1 MDRAEFEA
9 FVVGRSAALLRF
21 GHLVSADR
29 HSAEDLVQGALAAA
43 YRHRRRLDAADV
55 ESYVRR
61 CIVNAQ
67 ATRWRRLLD
76 REQPV
81 AQVADS
87 SGDDAGERVDERLW
101 AVQALR
107 GLPPRQR
114 AVVVLRYLYDL
125 DVRSIAH
132 ELDISE
138 GTVKSQTAKALASLR
153 ASAAQQEELQR

>member
-1 MDRAEFEA
+1 MEVREFEA
-9 FVVGRSAALLRF
+9 FVVGRSPALLRF
-21 GHLVSADR
+21 GHMISADR

-43 YRHRRRLDAADV
+43 FRHRRRLEAANV

-67 ATRWRRLLD
+67 ATRWRRLLR
-76 REQPV
+76 RELPL

-87 SGDDAGERVDERLW
+87 PGDDPGRRVDDRLW

-107 GLPPRQR
+107 ALPPRQR

-125 DVRSIAH
+125 DVKSIAD
-132 ELDISE
+132 ELGVSE
-138 GTVKSQTAKALASLR
+138 GTVKSQTAKALATLR
-153 ASAAQQEELQR
+153 TPAAQQEELQR